1 MKISLAKMRRAN
13 EIIGSLLCDIKEKV
27 KPGVSTLELDR
38 WAEAYILERGGKPA
52 FKGLYGFPATLCV
65 SVNEEIVHG
74 IPREKRL
81 IKEGDIVSLDVGAVI
96 EGHYADAARTFPV
109 GNVDTELLRMIDVTR
124 ESFFKA
130 LEYAR
135 PGARIG
141 DIGHA
146 VQSFAE
152 AEGFNVVRDFVGHG
166 IGRKPHL
173 FPEIPNFGTPGEGSV
188 IKEGMYLAIEPML
201 VTGNWPIHILDDHWT
216 VVTQDGGISAH
227 YENTVY
233 ISKEGPMILSAGSCE
248 EDYGKE

>member
-1 MKISLAKMRRAN
+1 MKISLAKMRRSN

-38 WAEAYILERGGKPA
+38 WAEDYILERGGKPA

-109 GNVDTELLRMIDVTR
+109 GNVDTELLRLIDITR

-173 FPEIPNFGTPGEGSV
+173 PPEIPNFGTHGEGPV

>member
-109 GNVDTELLRMIDVTR
+109 
-124 ESFFKA
+124 
-130 LEYAR
+130 
-135 PGARIG
+135 
-141 DIGHA
+141 
-146 VQSFAE
+146 
-152 AEGFNVVRDFVGHG
+152 
-166 IGRKPHL
+166 
-173 FPEIPNFGTPGEGSV
+173 
-188 IKEGMYLAIEPML
+188 
-201 VTGNWPIHILDDHWT
+201 
-216 VVTQDGGISAH
+216 
-227 YENTVY
+227 
-233 ISKEGPMILSAGSCE
+233 
-248 EDYGKE
+248 